1 MDFEK
6 SDFIMKVKNLI
17 KKSGLSQKQVAELS
31 GVTPVAFSY
40 YMSGKRFPKS
50 SIIANIANV
59 LQTTT
64 DYLLGAEKEKEIRFE
79 EVKEIILNCALE
91 MTNEERL
98 EIATQLLKM
107 NENGEKK

>member
-59 LQTTT
+59 LHATT

-79 EVKEIILNCALE
+79 EVKEIILNSALE

-98 EIATQLLKM
+98 EIANQLLKM